1 MKKLLLILLCLP
13 LLFTTCKKED
23 EEPNNN
29 TGNNAN
35 LSIGDFHQGG
45 IIFWLDESSKYGL
58 VCDIQDLGEAQW
70 SDFPYPTEAVGL
82 SIGTGQSNTNKIL
95 DNSSQFGIAAYICV
109 NSTAQG
115 YSDWFLPSKAELN
128 QMYLN
133 KSYINSTAQYNGG
146 SVFQTIVSNNFYWSS
161 SEYNNET
168 AYKQDFNDGN
178 QYIDGKFYTYRVRAI
193 RDF

>member
-1 MKKLLLILLCLP
+1 MKKLLYTFIAVSIIFSACEEDTPLP
-13 LLFTTCKKED
+13 ST
-23 EEPNNN
+23 NNN
-29 TGNNAN
+29 NNNSA
-35 LSIGDFHQGG
+35 LVIGDFHQGG
-45 IIFWLDESSKYGL
+45 IIFWLDETSKYGL

-95 DNSSQFGIAAYICV
+95 DNSFQFGIAAYICV

-128 QMYLN
+128 EMYLN
-133 KSYINSTAQYNGG
+133 KSYIDSIALSNGG
-146 SVFQTIVSNNFYWSS
+146 TTFTTNYYWSS
-161 SEYNNET
+161 SERNNES

-178 QYIDGKFYTYRVRAI
+178 QNSDGKFYNYRVRAI